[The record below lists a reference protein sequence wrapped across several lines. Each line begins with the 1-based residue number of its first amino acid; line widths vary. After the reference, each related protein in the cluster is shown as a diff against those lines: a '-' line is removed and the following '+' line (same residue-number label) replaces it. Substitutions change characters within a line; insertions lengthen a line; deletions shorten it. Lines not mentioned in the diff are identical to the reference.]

1 MLKSSQQFEAQ
12 SAALSSQPQPPKT
25 EGKSRPSWTY
35 CGMSRDSELDTDTSL
50 ALRPCDPRPSIL
62 RASRSSFR
70 RRSSSVS
77 FSPKSKLIVIERR
90 DNYDRK
96 QGQGSYTAK
105 DVAKFKK
112 EASDEVI
119 AFLHLKYVPGTSHQH
134 HRDMCLVGIEQ
145 YLLSPNFKNQR
156 ARARALVRYA
166 VLSEQA
172 RTQGCVGDMAA
183 RIAEVS
189 MQYSER
195 SVAQA
200 KLIGEFQFIQSNEN
214 NE

>member
-1 MLKSSQQFEAQ
+1 MLKSNQQFEAQ
-12 SAALSSQPQPPKT
+12 SAALSSQPPKT
-25 EGKSRPSWTY
+25 EGKLRPCPSWTC

-50 ALRPCDPRPSIL
+50 ALRLRPCDPRPSIL

-96 QGQGSYTAK
+96 QGSYTAK
-105 DVAKFKK
+105 DEAKFKK

-119 AFLHLKYVPGTSHQH
+119 NFLHLKYVPGTSHQH

-200 KLIGEFQFIQSNEN
+200 ELIGEFQFIQSNEN